1 MNEMGNIIHRFD
13 IKAGEVLTIKQ
24 MKELTLALK
33 AGQLK
38 VEHLK
43 QIAGITKSFNMVALE
58 AARSFTASVQSAGKV
73 KESAIENLRT
83 IVKSLEMI
91 AMSTDDI
98 DTKSKVIDCLM
109 QVADKVEAAD
119 KRNDKF
125 FITVAM
131 VAASAVATVIMRRPI
146 RIA

>member
-13 IKAGEVLTIKQ
+13 IKAGEVLTVEQ
-24 MKELTLALK
+24 MKAMTLALK

-58 AARSFTASVQSAGKV
+58 AARSFTASVESAGKV
-73 KESAIENLRT
+73 KESALENLRA
-83 IVKSLEMI
+83 IVKSLEVI
-91 AMSTDDI
+91 AASTDDI
-98 DTKSKVIDCLM
+98 DTKNKIIECLM

-125 FITVAM
+125 FIAVAM
-131 VAASAVATVIMRRPI
+131 LAASAVATVIARRPV
-146 RIA
+146 RIT

>member
-1 MNEMGNIIHRFD
+1 
-13 IKAGEVLTIKQ
+13 
-24 MKELTLALK
+24 
-33 AGQLK
+33 
-38 VEHLK
+38 
-43 QIAGITKSFNMVALE
+43 MVALE
-58 AARSFTASVQSAGKV
+58 AARSFAASVESAGKV
-73 KESAIENLRT
+73 KESALENLRV

-91 AMSTDDI
+91 AISTDDI

-125 FITVAM
+125 FIAVAM
-131 VAASAVATVIMRRPI
+131 VAASAVAAVIARRPI

>member
-13 IKAGEVLTIKQ
+13 IKAGEVLTIEQ
-24 MKELTLALK
+24 MKAMTLALK

-58 AARSFTASVQSAGKV
+58 AARSFAASVESAGKV
-73 KESAIENLRT
+73 KESALENLRV

-91 AMSTDDI
+91 AISTDDI

-125 FITVAM
+125 FIAVAM
-131 VAASAVATVIMRRPI
+131 VAASAVATVIARRPI

>member
-1 MNEMGNIIHRFD
+1 MNEMGDIIQRFD
-13 IKAGEVLTIKQ
+13 IKAGEALTVEQ
-24 MKELTLALK
+24 MKALTLALK

-58 AARSFTASVQSAGKV
+58 AARSFAASVESAGKV
-73 KESAIENLRT
+73 KEGALENLRT
-83 IVKSLEMI
+83 IVKSLEAI
-91 AMSTDDI
+91 ATSTDDI
-98 DTKSKVIDCLM
+98 DTKNKVIDCLM
-109 QVADKVEAAD
+109 KIADKVEEAD

-125 FITVAM
+125 FIAVVM
-131 VAASAVATVIMRRPI
+131 LAASAVATIIARRPV

>member
-1 MNEMGNIIHRFD
+1 MNEMGNVIHRFD
-13 IKAGEVLTIKQ
+13 IKAGEVLTVEQ
-24 MKELTLALK
+24 MKAMTLALK

-58 AARSFTASVQSAGKV
+58 AARSFTASVESAGKV
-73 KESAIENLRT
+73 KESALENLRA
-83 IVKSLEMI
+83 IVKSLEVI
-91 AMSTDDI
+91 ATSTDDI
-98 DTKSKVIDCLM
+98 DTKNKIIECLM

-125 FITVAM
+125 FIAVAM
-131 VAASAVATVIMRRPI
+131 LAASAVATVIARRPV